1 VSTVSDD
8 QGLVLVIGGAE
19 REGAAAVGHL
29 RARGLP
35 VRALLR
41 TGEDAA
47 AERLYAAGASP
58 VFADPEDLASVERAL
73 EGVASLVL
81 SIDEA
86 DSGPRARLHEGRVVA
101 DAASRAP
108 DLAELVYIAGSGT
121 EHHQVSC
128 DRSKEIEERMREL
141 GLPLTVLRPVTLM
154 EEIPWYWLHRYD
166 SGLELATPYEPDLP
180 LPLVAAD
187 DVGALAALAVADPQ
201 LFAGR
206 AHVTIAG
213 DEATPRSIADE
224 LARDLDEPVRLT
236 EVQVEGVFMYPDAV
250 GHARDLE
257 WLRSVYPQI
266 QTLRQWLTVC
276 GSDVCRSMVGLAPG
290 GPIRG

>member
-1 VSTVSDD
+1 VSDD

-19 REGAAAVGHL
+19 HEGAAAVRHL
-29 RARGLP
+29 RQRGRP

-41 TGEDAA
+41 EGEDIA
-47 AERLYAAGASP
+47 AERLYSAGASP
-58 VFADPEDLASVERAL
+58 VFADPGDLAAVERAL
-73 EGVASLVL
+73 AGVRSLVL

-101 DAASRAP
+101 EAAGRAP
-108 DLAELVYIAGSGT
+108 DLVELVYIAGSGT
-121 EHHQVSC
+121 EHHQISC
-128 DRSKEIEERMREL
+128 DRSREIEELLRKL

-166 SGLELATPYEPDLP
+166 SGLELATPYEPGLP

-187 DVGALAALAVADPQ
+187 DVGALAALAVIAPEQ
-201 LFAGR
+201 FAG
-206 AHVTIAG
+206 HPQVTVAG

-224 LARDLDEPVRLT
+224 LARDLGEPVRLT

-257 WLRSVYPQI
+257 WLRSVHPRL
-266 QTLRQWLTVC
+266 QTLRAWLTEC

-290 GPIRG
+290 GHTRV